1 MSDSNEQIT
10 LTISKADLVEAFVSR
25 LAFNRDDHE
34 EIMYR
39 FDKEVRS
46 MTMARLEE
54 LVEATFDES
63 IRRQVSEALEKG
75 WTDYNSWGDAREHK
89 TFPQRV
95 SEMLKQKINPGYN
108 KPEESYLGHI
118 VRSILEGYLQKD
130 LLTDL
135 KEAREAFRAKVNTVL
150 NAKLTEVLAQHLGLD
165 PTGK

>member
-10 LTISKADLVEAFVSR
+10 LTISKADLVAAFVSR
-25 LAFNRDDHE
+25 IAYNRDDSDDLNH
-34 EIMYR
+34 R
-39 FDKEVRS
+39 FHQQIKE
-46 MTMARLEE
+46 MTTARLAE
-54 LVEATFDES
+54 LVESTFDES

-75 WTDYNSWGDAREHK
+75 WTDYNSWGAAKETK
-89 TFPQRV
+89 TLPERV
-95 SEMLKQKINPGYN
+95 STMLREKLSPGYG
-108 KPEESYLGHI
+108 KPEDSRLGHI
-118 VRSILEGYLQKD
+118 VRDILEDYLRKD

>member
-25 LAFNRDDHE
+25 LAYNRDDSDDLNH
-34 EIMYR
+34 R
-39 FDKEVRS
+39 FHQQIKE
-46 MTMARLEE
+46 MTTARLAK
-54 LVEATFDES
+54 LVESTFDES
-63 IRRQVSEALEKG
+63 IRLQVSEALEKG